1 MKTMNKLILGALTL
15 LLSNFA
21 FAKDGL
27 DGSISVGGN
36 AIADIFMKAP
46 AEVILFVI
54 IAYFYHKL
62 SSK

>member
-15 LLSNFA
+15 LSSNFA

-27 DGSISVGGN
+27 DGSLSVGGN

-46 AEVILFVI
+46 VGFIALII
-54 IAYFYHKL
+54 IAYFYRKL
-62 SSK
+62 S